1 MIGLILNHYN
11 ADITDFSMPR
21 VYAFSPRIILITITV
36 SAISATPTG
45 RATCQSGT
53 KPANKYTAA
62 DTEEAIAI
70 WNDVVRDGVAFPQT
84 EELDA
89 ESGRAFF
96 ESQSFTGIAKDM
108 ETGVVVGLY
117 ILHPNNIGRCG
128 HICNA
133 SYAVWK
139 NCRGRHIGELLV
151 KDCMA
156 QAKKLGFK
164 ILQFNA
170 VVATNVAALKLYA
183 RLGFVQLGVI
193 PGGFLMKDGHYE
205 DIIPHYHLL

>member
-1 MIGLILNHYN
+1 MGIEIRQ
-11 ADITDFSMPR
+11 F
-21 VYAFSPRIILITITV
+21 
-36 SAISATPTG
+36 
-45 RATCQSGT
+45 
-53 KPANKYTAA
+53 TAA

-96 ESQSFTGIAKDM
+96 ESQSFTGIAKDT
-108 ETGVVVGLY
+108 ETGAVVGLY

-139 NCRGRHIGELLV
+139 NCRGRHIGERLV
-151 KDCMA
+151 TDCMA
-156 QAKKLGFK
+156 RAKELGFR

-170 VVATNVAALKLYA
+170 VVATNQAALKLYA

-205 DIIPHYHLL
+205 DIIPHYHRL

>member
-1 MIGLILNHYN
+1 MGIKIEKYME
-11 ADITDFSMPR
+11 AD
-21 VYAFSPRIILITITV
+21 V
-36 SAISATPTG
+36 
-45 RATCQSGT
+45 
-53 KPANKYTAA
+53 
-62 DTEEAIAI
+62 EEAIAI

-89 ESGRAFF
+89 ESGHAFF
-96 ESQSFTGIAKDM
+96 EGQSFTGIAKDTD
-108 ETGVVVGLY
+108 TGAVVGLY

-151 KDCMA
+151 TDCMA
-156 QAKKLGFK
+156 RAKELGFK

-170 VVATNVAALKLYA
+170 VVTTNQAALKLYA